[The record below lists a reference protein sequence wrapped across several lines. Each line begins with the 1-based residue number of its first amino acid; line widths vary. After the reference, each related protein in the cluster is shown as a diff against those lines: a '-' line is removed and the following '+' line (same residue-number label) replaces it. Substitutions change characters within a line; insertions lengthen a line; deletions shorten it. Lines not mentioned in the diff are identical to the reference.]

1 MANDINGSDN
11 LGARIQ
17 SGDYDNN
24 INGKESYDTP
34 FARVTIQNPEIAKTV
49 LNIDSQPAQADATTT
64 LNLEPIITEP
74 FRSGDIYMGE
84 NTVSQQPEHNESN
97 PKYKSMG
104 GSNPSLPRDPR
115 QSFNDKDYR
124 NPQIRTIS
132 DYGPTTNS
140 SHMTNSLGEMDEIS
154 KILRSESTPEI
165 TKPEIITPAVLPSEK
180 ENTELGQSEKAL
192 KLAEEKIASL
202 EAANKELGERV
213 SKLEEQLQK
222 NNDLLEGEIEQAKKT
237 NELLQQLLNQKTTPH
252 IDDTDPNTTLTVVPN
267 NIIDITNPDS
277 RLAIRPITGIA
288 PIETPPPVPET
299 PPPVPEL
306 VRIPEA
312 EDPNRRRNLT
322 RASIIAGVVAG
333 GIGLLGGAQ
342 VASVGILVCASTGV
356 LGWGVG
362 LIGKRQ
368 INSLESQINSTQ
380 DIVLRE
386 KLIKRQ
392 ENWKKVT
399 KITDYVK
406 AIAKGAGTGF
416 AISGAISNLF
426 MGGHGLAWNRPE
438 SSSFLNPTSNPESG
452 LGRQQAGPTGGTEGV
467 NPEST
472 FDSGLIKDGRVV
484 LPGDPSNGNLATG
497 PIGNLPG
504 GEMNP
509 NNFSGGQSDLGWW
522 KLGKYLNAN
531 HISVSD
537 LQAAGGDIHRMG
549 YALQENPSLSLSELL
564 NRFGGESVLNAN
576 ASLGR

>member
-1 MANDINGSDN
+1 MANNDINGSDD

-17 SGDYDNN
+17 GGDYDNN

-34 FARVTIQNPEIAKTV
+34 FARVTIQNPEIAKTI
-49 LNIDSQPAQADATTT
+49 LDIDAHTVESDTPATQ
-64 LNLEPIITEP
+64 NLEPIINEP
-74 FRSGDIYMGE
+74 FRAGERYMGR
-84 NTVSQQPEHNESN
+84 NSVSQQPAHDENHPN
-97 PKYKSMG
+97 
-104 GSNPSLPRDPR
+104 PR

-124 NPQIRTIS
+124 NPQIRTNS
-132 DYGPTTNS
+132 DYGPTKNS
-140 SHMTNSLGEMDEIS
+140 SHMTNSLGKMDEMS
-154 KILRSESTPEI
+154 KILKAETTSEIVTPI
-165 TKPEIITPAVLPSEK
+165 VLPSEK
-180 ENTELGQSEKAL
+180 ENTELKESEKAL

-252 IDDTDPNTTLTVVPN
+252 VEDTDPNTTLTVVPN
-267 NIIDITNPDS
+267 NIIDITNTDS

-288 PIETPPPVPET
+288 PIETPPPVPQT
-299 PPPVPEL
+299 PPPIPEI
-306 VRIPEA
+306 VRIPEG

-333 GIGLLGGAQ
+333 GVGLLGGAQ
-342 VASVGILVCASTGV
+342 VASVGILVCAGTGV
-356 LGWGVG
+356 LSWGVG

-426 MGGHGLAWNRPE
+426 MGGHGLAWNRPD

-509 NNFSGGQSDLGWW
+509 NNFAGGQSDLGWW
-522 KLGKYLNAN
+522 KLGKYLSAN

-549 YALQENPSLSLSELL
+549 YALQENPSLSFSELL
-564 NRFGGESVLNAN
+564 SRFGGESVLNAN